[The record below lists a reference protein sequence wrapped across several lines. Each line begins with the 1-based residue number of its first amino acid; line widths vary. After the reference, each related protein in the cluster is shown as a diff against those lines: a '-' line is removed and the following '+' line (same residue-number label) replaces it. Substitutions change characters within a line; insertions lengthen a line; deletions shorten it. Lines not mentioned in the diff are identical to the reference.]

1 MTVQKGIKKRIE
13 KEMGGCGSQPGIGEA
28 NKRDCERCGKP
39 GHSSRT
45 CEEEEDV
52 IYVHNSG

>member
-1 MTVQKGIKKRIE
+1 
-13 KEMGGCGSQPGIGEA
+13 MGGSGSPPGIGEA
-28 NKRDCERCGKP
+28 NKRECRRCDKP
-39 GHSSRT
+39 GHNSLT